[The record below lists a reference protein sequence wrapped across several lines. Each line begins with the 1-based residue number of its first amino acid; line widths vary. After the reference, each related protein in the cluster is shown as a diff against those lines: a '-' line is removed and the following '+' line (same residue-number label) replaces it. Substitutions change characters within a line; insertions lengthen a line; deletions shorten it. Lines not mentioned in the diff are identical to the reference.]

1 LYEFLLYSRKGR
13 TDGDFRSLR
22 EGGRLEVVH
31 QCAVMALFRSHAH
44 RKDVVFHVILGG
56 PPRPPLHLRID
67 GQELRDIRSDERSWE
82 LVLRKVLDGGTHPGI
97 SVRKESLQEIVKRK
111 HEEGSEV
118 FVLEERGR
126 SVLDCSFKKPALF
139 VVGDQ
144 VGLPKKE
151 EKYVLRFA
159 EKLSLG
165 KQRYLSA
172 SCIDIINF
180 VLDNRAST
188 ESGRNQP

>member
-1 LYEFLLYSRKGR
+1 
-13 TDGDFRSLR
+13 
-22 EGGRLEVVH
+22 
-31 QCAVMALFRSHAH
+31 MALFRSHAH
-44 RKDVVFHVILGG
+44 RKDVVFHVVLCG
-56 PPRPPLHLRID
+56 PPRPPLHVRID
-67 GQELRDIRSDERSWE
+67 GQDLRDTRTDERSWE
-82 LVLRKVLDGGTHPGI
+82 LILRKVLDGGSHPGI
-97 SVRKESLQEIVKRK
+97 LVRKESLQEIVKRK
-111 HEEGSEV
+111 HEEGSDI

-126 SVLDCSFKKPALF
+126 SILEGSFKDPSLF

-144 VGLPKKE
+144 VGLPRKE

-180 VLDNRAST
+180 VLDNQDS
-188 ESGRNQP
+188 SGNGRDSPQGF